1 MFQRYFFVL
10 LQSKTRKM
18 LRFLSFG
25 SGSSGNCYY
34 LYTENFGLLIDIGI
48 SMRRLKKYFTDYGLH
63 MSDVKAVIVTHD
75 HADHVKS
82 VGQFSALHD
91 VPVYATALVH
101 EGIATNYCVRK
112 KIPQQQVK
120 TFVKGDSFDLGPF
133 QISTFDVPHDSKENV
148 GFQITFGG
156 KVFCLMT
163 DIGHFTEEMQR
174 YVGGA
179 EYLVVEANHD
189 EDMLRRGP
197 YPPHLKERVA
207 GDRGHLSNSRC
218 AEVLVHCAS
227 PALKHV
233 WLCHLSEENNHPE
246 LARKTIELALNKHN
260 GIVIDVL
267 KRCSPSGDC
276 ILCP

>member
-1 MFQRYFFVL
+1 
-10 LQSKTRKM
+10 
-18 LRFLSFG
+18 
-25 SGSSGNCYY
+25 
-34 LYTENFGLLIDIGI
+34 
-48 SMRRLKKYFTDYGLH
+48 MRRLKKYFTDYGLH

-148 GFQITFGG
+148 GFQISFGG

-174 YVGGA
+174 YVGRA

-197 YPPHLKERVA
+197 
-207 GDRGHLSNSRC
+207 
-218 AEVLVHCAS
+218 
-227 PALKHV
+227 
-233 WLCHLSEENNHPE
+233 
-246 LARKTIELALNKHN
+246 
-260 GIVIDVL
+260 
-267 KRCSPSGDC
+267 
-276 ILCP
+276 